1 MAEVVIEI
9 DTSNFKGGGTG
20 NNTGGNTGSRNQ
32 SSNSYQSGN
41 SYQGGGTGNRGGKS
55 GTLKQ
60 KNTGKK
66 SATKTQKPKQR
77 AAIFQRTTGAAFF
90 PNMGRKKEKKINWL
104 SFTAGAG
111 AAALIFMLF
120 KDNKKK

>member
-9 DTSNFKGGGTG
+9 DTSKFKGGGTG

-32 SSNSYQSGN
+32 SGN
-41 SYQGGGTGNRGGKS
+41 SYQGGGTGNHGGKS

-60 KNTGKK
+60 NTGKK
-66 SATKTQKPKQR
+66 TATKTQKPKQR

-120 KDNKKK
+120 KDNKKSK